1 MFQKILI
8 ANRGEIAVRIIRAC
22 RELGIQ
28 TVAVYSEADKDSLHT
43 MLADEAVCIGP
54 ASPAESYLKM
64 ENIIS
69 ATIASGAEAIHP
81 GFGFLSE
88 NTRFAELCEK
98 CNIKFIGP
106 SSQVIAAMGDKAS
119 ARKTMKAAGVPV
131 TPGSDE
137 AITDAVQAKEIADEI
152 GYPVIIK
159 ASNGGGGKG
168 MRVAESPESFEEMF
182 LLAQTEAINAFG
194 DGRMYIEKYIT
205 VAKHIEVQIL
215 ADGKGHAISLG
226 ERDCSIQRK
235 HQKLIEE
242 APACSLSPKLRKR
255 INEAAVLAAK
265 AANYENAGTI
275 EFLVPDKDTFYFM
288 EMNTRL
294 QVEHSISEEVTGV
307 DIVKEQLK
315 IASGE
320 GLKLTQEDIKITGHS
335 IECRI
340 NAEDAEKGFRPCPGK
355 ITDVFLPAGR
365 GVRLEHCIYS
375 GLTIQPFY
383 DSMVLKLIV
392 KDNSRLE
399 AIHKMQSALGELIIE
414 GITTTQDFLY
424 DILHDEEFIKGD
436 FNTGFIE
443 DYAKRNNR

>member
-22 RELGIQ
+22 REMGIQ
-28 TVAVYSEADKDSLHT
+28 TVAVYSEADKNSLHT

-54 ASPAESYLKM
+54 ASPAESYLNM
-64 ENIIS
+64 ENILS
-69 ATIASGAEAIHP
+69 ATITSGAEAIHP

-88 NTRFAELCEK
+88 NARFAELCEK

-106 SSQVIAAMGDKAS
+106 SSRVIAAMGDKAS

-137 AITDAVQAKEIADEI
+137 AMTDSTEAKNVADEV

-159 ASNGGGGKG
+159 ASSGGGGKG
-168 MRVAESPESFEEMF
+168 MRVVEKEEDFEALF
-182 LLAQTEAINAFG
+182 AIAKTEAVNAFG
-194 DGRMYIEKYIT
+194 DGSMYIEKYIT
-205 VAKHIEVQIL
+205 KAKHIEVQIL
-215 ADGKGHAISLG
+215 ADKAGNVISLG

-242 APACSLSPKLRKR
+242 APAAFLSDDMRKKMG
-255 INEAAVLAAK
+255 EAAVRAAK
-265 AANYENAGTI
+265 ACGYENAGTI
-275 EFLVPDKDTFYFM
+275 EFLVPDANTFYFM

-294 QVEHSISEEVTGV
+294 QVEHSITEEVTGI
-307 DIVKEQLK
+307 DIVKEQIK

-320 GLKLTQEDIKITGHS
+320 NLGYSQENVKIIGHA

-340 NAEDAEKGFRPCPGK
+340 NAEDAEKNFRPCPGK
-355 ITDVFLPAGR
+355 ITEIFLPAGK
-365 GVRLEHCIYS
+365 GVRTEHCIFHDFEV
-375 GLTIQPFY
+375 LPFY
-383 DSMVLKLIV
+383 DSMLLKLIV
-392 KDNSRLE
+392 HDDSRIN
-399 AIHKMQSALGELIIE
+399 AINKMQSALGELIID

-424 DILHDEEFIKGD
+424 DIVHESNYIAGNFD
-436 FNTGFIE
+436 TG
-443 DYAKRNNR
+443 YLQ

>member
-1 MFQKILI
+1 
-8 ANRGEIAVRIIRAC
+8 
-22 RELGIQ
+22 
-28 TVAVYSEADKDSLHT
+28 
-43 MLADEAVCIGP
+43 
-54 ASPAESYLKM
+54 
-64 ENIIS
+64 
-69 ATIASGAEAIHP
+69 
-81 GFGFLSE
+81 
-88 NTRFAELCEK
+88 
-98 CNIKFIGP
+98 
-106 SSQVIAAMGDKAS
+106 
-119 ARKTMKAAGVPV
+119 
-131 TPGSDE
+131 
-137 AITDAVQAKEIADEI
+137 
-152 GYPVIIK
+152 
-159 ASNGGGGKG
+159 
-168 MRVAESPESFEEMF
+168 
-182 LLAQTEAINAFG
+182 
-194 DGRMYIEKYIT
+194 
-205 VAKHIEVQIL
+205 
-215 ADGKGHAISLG
+215 
-226 ERDCSIQRK
+226 
-235 HQKLIEE
+235 
-242 APACSLSPKLRKR
+242 
-255 INEAAVLAAK
+255 
-265 AANYENAGTI
+265 
-275 EFLVPDKDTFYFM
+275 M

>member
-1 MFQKILI
+1 
-8 ANRGEIAVRIIRAC
+8 
-22 RELGIQ
+22 
-28 TVAVYSEADKDSLHT
+28 
-43 MLADEAVCIGP
+43 
-54 ASPAESYLKM
+54 
-64 ENIIS
+64 
-69 ATIASGAEAIHP
+69 
-81 GFGFLSE
+81 
-88 NTRFAELCEK
+88 
-98 CNIKFIGP
+98 
-106 SSQVIAAMGDKAS
+106 
-119 ARKTMKAAGVPV
+119 
-131 TPGSDE
+131 
-137 AITDAVQAKEIADEI
+137 
-152 GYPVIIK
+152 
-159 ASNGGGGKG
+159 

-242 APACSLSPKLRKR
+242 APACSLSPELRKR

>member
-1 MFQKILI
+1 
-8 ANRGEIAVRIIRAC
+8 
-22 RELGIQ
+22 
-28 TVAVYSEADKDSLHT
+28 
-43 MLADEAVCIGP
+43 
-54 ASPAESYLKM
+54 
-64 ENIIS
+64 
-69 ATIASGAEAIHP
+69 
-81 GFGFLSE
+81 
-88 NTRFAELCEK
+88 
-98 CNIKFIGP
+98 
-106 SSQVIAAMGDKAS
+106 MGDKAS

>member
-168 MRVAESPESFEEMF
+168 MRVAESPRSFEEMF

-242 APACSLSPKLRKR
+242 APACSLSPELRKR

-275 EFLVPDKDTFYFM
+275 EFLVPDKNTFYFM

-320 GLKLTQEDIKITGHS
+320 GLKLTQEDVKITGHS

>member
-242 APACSLSPKLRKR
+242 APACSLSPELRKR